1 MNTLFGQIPSSTD
14 GPLHVLIDC
23 NGIDEAD
30 DGIVVGEHPDDIGA
44 PFDLPPLARTGQ
56 SPTSQPFIWTK
67 SADATFASMQKYWG
81 R

>member
-1 MNTLFGQIPSSTD
+1 MNTLFGQVPSSRD

-30 DGIVVGEHPDDIGA
+30 DGIVVAEHPDDIGA
-44 PFDLPPLARTGQ
+44 PFDLPPLARTLLHSLLSGPRAPTIS
-56 SPTSQPFIWTK
+56 SPLCRNIWV
-67 SADATFASMQKYWG
+67 